1 MKRLVIVILFASAI
15 AIAEKNPYDANVE
28 NTTMLN
34 PACPVTLTGL
44 YFGTPRKTG
53 ADVSVHFVNQTDK
66 DVIALK
72 FGLVGFDA
80 TWDTNSFPD
89 QYAIP
94 VRLKPHHEAKP
105 IFRVAMPNFK
115 LETSGGAEVYLTK
128 VVFRDGSIW
137 KDDGAR
143 SCSLSVKG
151 VAKPTRRSDDD

>member
-1 MKRLVIVILFASAI
+1 MKCLVIAFLCASAI
-15 AIAEKNPYDANVE
+15 AVAEKNPYAANVE

-34 PACPVTLTGL
+34 PTCPVTLTGL
-44 YFGTPRKTG
+44 YFGTPRKSG

-66 DVIALK
+66 VVIALK

-94 VRLKPHHEAKP
+94 VRLKPHHVAKP
-105 IFRVAMPNFK
+105 IFRVVMPDFGID
-115 LETSGGAEVYLTK
+115 TSGGAEVYVTK
-128 VVFRDGSIW
+128 LVFRDGSAW
-137 KDDGAR
+137 KDDGTR
-143 SCSLSVKG
+143 SCSLTIKG